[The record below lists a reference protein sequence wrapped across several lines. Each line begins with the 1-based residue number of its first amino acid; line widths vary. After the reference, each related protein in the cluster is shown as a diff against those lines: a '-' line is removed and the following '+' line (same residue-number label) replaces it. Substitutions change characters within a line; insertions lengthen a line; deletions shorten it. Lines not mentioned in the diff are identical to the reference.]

1 MVAGV
6 TAILSFAP
14 SLVAVPETV
23 AVRKVDLAPEPD
35 PRFPPARPGRDQRQR
50 SGCGPGRLSQ
60 LPLSKAC
67 VCEHMFD
74 TVNGHGP
81 RRQDPNRKLC
91 RRQAAD
97 EDAGRL
103 SRRGRPAPCG
113 RRRVPGVGVP
123 PRQRPAVL
131 NEVPRAPFGFRWTV
145 NAYRGCSHACTYC
158 FARPTHTYL
167 GFDMGHDFDTKI
179 VVKVTR
185 SSGCGPS
192 CVPPCWQGEL
202 VAMGTNTDPY
212 QRAEGR
218 YRLTQ
223 GLVAVLAE
231 AANPLSLLT
240 KSPLIMRDL
249 PLPVAAAAR
258 TEVRGQLLRAPS
270 IRRWRLSDGATIRP
284 AAWKR
289 WRSSTQPGCRVAC

>member
-1 MVAGV
+1 
-6 TAILSFAP
+6 
-14 SLVAVPETV
+14 
-23 AVRKVDLAPEPD
+23 
-35 PRFPPARPGRDQRQR
+35 
-50 SGCGPGRLSQ
+50 
-60 LPLSKAC
+60 
-67 VCEHMFD
+67 MFD
-74 TVNGHGP
+74 TVTAMAPVGKTPTGSF
-81 RRQDPNRKLC
+81 RW
-91 RRQAAD
+91 RQAAD

-103 SRRGRPAPCG
+103 FPDEEVVQRHVGAGEYRGLEFLHVNARR
-113 RRRVPGVGVP
+113 
-123 PRQRPAVL
+123 VL
-131 NEVPRAPFGFRWTV
+131 NEVLRAPFGFRWTV

-179 VVKVTR
+179 VVKVNAVER
-185 SSGCGPS
+185 LRAELRH
-192 CVPPCWQGEL
+192 PCWQGEL

-240 KSPLIMRDL
+240 KSPLIMTSRCSWPPQLAPRFKSTSVGTLD
-249 PLPVAAAAR
+249 P
-258 TEVRGQLLRAPS
+258 EV
-270 IRRWRLSDGATIRP
+270 WRLSEPAPIRP